1 MAQEDMSGPQCGGV
15 GKVRPGFSYAD
26 EGPEADLTVDAWGDS
41 LGEAFGNA
49 ARALFNAI
57 TPFEGVKTRTSRAI
71 EVEGDDLGSLLFN
84 FLDEL
89 LYIHDVD
96 LLVFSEFEV
105 EVDEEGLRV
114 QAKCRGERFDVR
126 RHEQGIVIKAVTFHD
141 MKIRRTNG
149 GWAVR
154 VVFDT

>member
-1 MAQEDMSGPQCGGV
+1 M
-15 GKVRPGFSYAD
+15 VRTGFSYAE
-26 EGPEADLTVDAWGDS
+26 EGPEADLTVDAWGGS

-57 TPFEGVKTRTSRAI
+57 TPIEGVRAQTSRAI
-71 EVEGDDLGSLLFN
+71 EAEGDDLGSLLFN

-89 LYIHDVD
+89 LYIHDID
-96 LLVFSEFEV
+96 LLVFSEFDV

-114 QAKCRGERFDVR
+114 RAECRGERFDVG
-126 RHEQGIVIKAVTFHD
+126 RHEQGIMIKAVTFHD
-141 MKIRRTNG
+141 MRIGRADG